1 MSVLIEPPNPKLQE
15 SRSRTHGVFGLAAL
29 PIGVIFVCHYLID
42 TYSATLQPLL
52 GVVQTEFGMKPQW
65 AAVLLG
71 LGSIVSG
78 LAQPVFA
85 WASDQL
91 NTRVF
96 GAIGVVLGG
105 IGITLIGF
113 APNAPVVFLM
123 YAVGMLGIGMFHPIA
138 ASTIGQLAGDKRG
151 MAISWF
157 FVFGMGGFFTG
168 SLLAPW
174 LATGSGSLKH
184 LAVMIIPGV
193 LMAVILQSCIGKIN
207 HKSVIKPTEAH
218 SMRHYDWQSIW
229 ILYLSAVFRFVVNMA
244 LVYLLIRWME
254 QYVAANQPDW
264 TAEQVADFSA
274 PMAGRANATMILGQ
288 AVGGLAAGA
297 LIVMGKEKWPLVLTP
312 ILFSPALASIAFL
325 PPGVAGYVACFF
337 AGVGFA
343 AMTPVAISVGQRL
356 MPYHTSLGS
365 GIMLGGAWAV
375 ASVGPRLAEFL
386 IQKFDLQTALIT
398 TAVLMACSGLVA
410 IGLRQESLAKRR
422 RIEVNG

>member
-1 MSVLIEPPNPKLQE
+1 MQSLVEPTPSKEATTRPK
-15 SRSRTHGVFGLAAL
+15 GAFGLL
-29 PIGVIFVCHYLID
+29 LVPIGVIYVCHCLVD

-52 GVVQTEFGMKPQW
+52 GVVQTEYGMKPQW

-85 WASDQL
+85 WASDRL
-91 NTRVF
+91 NTRIF
-96 GAIGVVLGG
+96 GALGILLGG

-113 APNAPVVFLM
+113 APSATMVFLM
-123 YAVGMLGIGMFHPIA
+123 YAIGMLGIGMFHPIA

-151 MAISWF
+151 LAISWF

-174 LATGSGSLKH
+174 LATGNGSLKH
-184 LAVMIIPGV
+184 LAIMLIPGV
-193 LMAVILQSCIGKIN
+193 LMAVVLQLCIGKIN
-207 HKSVIKPTEAH
+207 HKSVLTHTEAH
-218 SMRHYDWQSIW
+218 SMRHYDWRSIW
-229 ILYLSAVFRFVVNMA
+229 ILYLSSVFRFVVNMA
-244 LVYLLIRWME
+244 IVYLLIRWME
-254 QYVAANQPDW
+254 QYVATNEPEWSAKK
-264 TAEQVADFSA
+264 VADFSA

-288 AVGGLAAGA
+288 AIGGLVAGA
-297 LIVMGKEKWPLVLTP
+297 LILTGKEKWPLVLTP
-312 ILFSPALASIAFL
+312 ILFAPALASIAFL
-325 PPGVAGYVACFF
+325 PPGIVGYAACFF

-365 GIMLGGAWAV
+365 GIMLGGAWAI

-386 IQKFDLQTALIT
+386 IQQFNLQTAIVA
-398 TAVLMACSGLVA
+398 TAVLLACSGVSA
-410 IGLRQESLAKRR
+410 IGLKQESLEKRHS
-422 RIEVNG
+422 VLDGNA